1 MEPTFRLANDSDI
14 EILVEFMRQFYAI
27 DGYPFGEVAARRAM
41 GKIVQDPALGR
52 AWMIC
57 DGDVP
62 IGYIV
67 LTFGYSLE
75 YQGRDAFIDEF
86 YIDAAQRN
94 KGVGSKTLEFALEAC
109 RELDINALHLEVEP
123 MNAAGLALYRKFGF
137 VDHNR
142 RLMTRWIGR

>member
-1 MEPTFRLANDSDI
+1 MEPTFRLAKDSDI
-14 EILVEFMRQFYAI
+14 DILVEFMRQFYAI
-27 DGYPFGEVAARRAM
+27 DGYPFEDVAARRAM
-41 GKIVQDPALGR
+41 GKIVQDPTLGR

-94 KGVGSKTLEFALEAC
+94 KGVGSKTLEFALEVC
-109 RELDINALHLEVEP
+109 LELDINALHLEVEP
-123 MNAAGLALYRKFGF
+123 MNAAGLALYGKFGF

-142 RLMTRWIGR
+142 RLMTRRIGK